1 MQNYLD
7 LLRRAKDHGVPQFN
21 KRTGRTCYVL
31 VGEQVKF
38 DVRDNYLPA
47 LASRQIAIKGATAE
61 LLGFFKG
68 YTSAAQFRELGC
80 QFWTQNANET
90 PDWLNSPYRKGTDD
104 VGRVYGIQWTDWKD
118 RRIAT
123 SSEER
128 DRLLARGFTVRMAAE
143 QVTAEGKVTEYLMER
158 SINQLEEALKTL
170 LTDPTDRRIIVS
182 AWRPDE
188 FDQMALPPCH
198 MDYRFTPIQETGELH
213 LTMTMRSTD
222 LYLGLPANIVTT
234 SLFLMFMSRLSGMR
248 PGTVTIQMTNA
259 HLYDNHIPQTRELL
273 ARPMPKSEARVIL
286 SDNIKQQTDPAKL
299 AGVFA
304 GIQMSD
310 VKIEG
315 YAPLD
320 KLPAPMAA

>member
-7 LLRRAKDHGVPQFN
+7 LIYRAKEFGVAQFN

-31 VGEQVKF
+31 VGEQISF

-68 YTSAAQFRELGC
+68 YTNAADFRALGC
-80 QFWTQNANET
+80 QFWNQNANET
-90 PDWLNSPYRKGTDD
+90 KAWLDNPYRKGTDD
-104 VGRVYGIQWTDWKD
+104 VGRVYGKQWTDWKD
-118 RRIAT
+118 RRIAE

-128 DRLLARGFTVRMAAE
+128 DRLLAKGYRLRLVDGLMD
-143 QVTAEGKVTEYLMER
+143 GPGTEYLLER
-158 SINQLEEALKTL
+158 SINQLEESLKTII
-170 LTDPTDRRIIVS
+170 TDPTDRRIIVS
-182 AWRPDE
+182 GWRPDE

-198 MDYRFTPIQETGELH
+198 MDYRFTPIEETGELH
-213 LTMTMRSTD
+213 VTMTMRSTD

-234 SLFLMFMSRLSGMR
+234 SLFLMFMSRLSGMS

-259 HLYDNHIPQTRELL
+259 HLYDNHIEQTQKLL
-273 ARPMPKSEARVIL
+273 ERPMPKSEARVIL
-286 SDNIKQQTDPAKL
+286 SDNIMRQTDPAKV

-304 GIQMSD
+304 SIQMSD

-320 KLPAPMAA
+320 PLPAPMAP

>member
-7 LLRRAKDHGVPQFN
+7 LLQRAKDHGIQQPNQ
-21 KRTGRTCYVL
+21 RTGRVCHVL
-31 VGEQVKF
+31 VGEQLKF
-38 DVRDNYLPA
+38 DVRDFYLPA

-68 YTSAAQFRELGC
+68 YSSAADFRALGC

-90 PDWLNSPYRKGTDD
+90 PDWLKSPYRKGTDD
-104 VGRVYGIQWTDWKD
+104 IGRVYGRQWTDWKD

-123 SSEER
+123 SAEER
-128 DRLLARGFTVRMAAE
+128 DRLLARGFSVRMVGE
-143 QVTAEGKVTEYLMER
+143 QVTPAGKVTEYLMER

-170 LTDPTDRRIIVS
+170 ITDPTDRRIIVS

-198 MDYRFTPIQETGELH
+198 MDYRFTPIQETQELH
-213 LTMTMRSTD
+213 VTMTMRSTD

-234 SLFLMFMSRLSGMR
+234 SLFLMFMARLSGMR

-259 HLYDNHIPQTRELL
+259 HLYDFHIVQTQELL
-273 ARPMPKSEARVIL
+273 ARPIPKSDARVIL
-286 SDNIKQQTDPAKL
+286 SDNLRPQTDPSAI

-315 YAPLD
+315 YTPLD
-320 KLPAPMAA
+320 KLPAAMAP